1 MVWTAGVRGASMD
14 GDWNLP
20 TAPNGQVMVLPTL
33 QLPDRPEVYVIGDL
47 ARIVG
52 NQRPLPMTAPVAIQQ
67 GQAAAHNIA
76 RQIAG
81 QILLPFRFRDQGT
94 MATIGRNA
102 AVAYLAGRT
111 VTGFLAWGIWLSV
124 HIFNLIG
131 YRNRLFVLLDW
142 AWDYLFY
149 ERAVR
154 LILPSKAPE
163 PLTSAP
169 RPPASES

>member
-1 MVWTAGVRGASMD
+1 
-14 GDWNLP
+14 
-20 TAPNGQVMVLPTL
+20 
-33 QLPDRPEVYVIGDL
+33 
-47 ARIVG
+47 
-52 NQRPLPMTAPVAIQQ
+52 
-67 GQAAAHNIA
+67 
-76 RQIAG
+76 
-81 QILLPFRFRDQGT
+81 

-102 AVAYLAGRT
+102 AVVYLAGQT

-154 LILPSKAPE
+154 LILPFKSPE
-163 PLTSAP
+163 PLTSVP